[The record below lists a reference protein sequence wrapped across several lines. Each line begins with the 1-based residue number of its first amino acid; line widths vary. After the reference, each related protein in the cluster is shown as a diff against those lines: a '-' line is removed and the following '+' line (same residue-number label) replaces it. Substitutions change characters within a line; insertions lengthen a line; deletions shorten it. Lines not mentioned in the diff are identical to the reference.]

1 MVHIYCIS
9 RWRII
14 VHGGVDGYSRLIVFL
29 KCANN
34 NRASTVLELFQSATR
49 QYGIP
54 SRVRADKGGEN
65 ARVADF
71 MVMQRGT
78 GRGSFISGR
87 SVHNQRIERLW
98 RDVFNGCTVLYYNLF
113 YHMEQEG
120 LLDPDNEVHLFCV
133 HYIFIP
139 RINNSLHEFT
149 VAWNSHPLS
158 TACNAT
164 PQQLWISGCH
174 PQEDDDI
181 FAQVLHT
188 FCCPHSVSEQKALRL
203 DMSGVK
209 ATHRACIVA

>member
-1 MVHIYCIS
+1 MVHIYCFS

-78 GRGSFISGR
+78 GRGSFISGC
-87 SVHNQRIERLW
+87 SVHNQRIECLQ
-98 RDVFNGCTVLYYNLF
+98 RDVFNSCTVLYYNLF

-133 HYIFIP
+133 RYIFIP
-139 RINNSLHEFT
+139 HYQ
-149 VAWNSHPLS
+149 
-158 TACNAT
+158 
-164 PQQLWISGCH
+164 QQL
-174 PQEDDDI
+174 
-181 FAQVLHT
+181 A
-188 FCCPHSVSEQKALRL
+188 
-203 DMSGVK
+203 
-209 ATHRACIVA
+209 

>member
-1 MVHIYCIS
+1 MVHIYCFS

-49 QYGIP
+49 QCGIP

-71 MVMQRGT
+71 MVMQQGT

-87 SVHNQRIERLW
+87 NVHNQRIERLW

-113 YHMEQEG
+113 YHMEQG
-120 LLDPDNEVHLFCV
+120 RLLDPDNEVHLFCV
-133 HYIFIP
+133 HYIFIS
-139 RINNSLHEFT
+139 RINTAYMNSQLLGTHIHCQLLAMQLHSSFGFLGAIHKRMMIYLLRYYILF
-149 VAWNSHPLS
+149 VVHFLFLS
-158 TACNAT
+158 KR
-164 PQQLWISGCH
+164 H
-174 PQEDDDI
+174 
-181 FAQVLHT
+181 
-188 FCCPHSVSEQKALRL
+188 
-203 DMSGVK
+203 
-209 ATHRACIVA
+209 

>member
-1 MVHIYCIS
+1 M
-9 RWRII
+9 
-14 VHGGVDGYSRLIVFL
+14 DGYSRLIVFL

-113 YHMEQEG
+113 YHMKQEG

-139 RINNSLHEFT
+139 RINNGLHEFS

-181 FAQVLHT
+181 FAQVLH
-188 FCCPHSVSEQKALRL
+188 FVVHSLLLSKR
-203 DMSGVK
+203 
-209 ATHRACIVA
+209 H